1 MAVTANQKVKRQGR
15 DGKLESFPVAANA
28 ILYEGTMCFLDAGG
42 DAAAVINTD
51 VGKFLGI
58 VRKFVDNTGGAD
70 GSAGGA
76 GAKFVEVW
84 TDGTFELPMSG
95 ADLVVADLGK
105 TVYAVDNYALSET
118 AADQPVVGH
127 IVAIVSTSVARVA
140 IKGLGEAILTPPT

>member
-15 DGKLESFPVAANA
+15 DGKIEAFPVAASA

-42 DAAAVINTD
+42 DAAAAINTD

-58 VRKFVDNTGGAD
+58 VRSFVDNTGGTD

-105 TVYAVDNYALSET
+105 TVYAVDNYQLSET

-127 IVAIVSTSVARVA
+127 IVGIVSTSVARVA

>member
-1 MAVTANQKVKRQGR
+1 MAVTANQIVKRQGR

-28 ILYEGTMCFLDAGG
+28 VLYEGTMCFLDAGG

-58 VRKFVDNTGGAD
+58 VRKKVDNTGGAD
-70 GSAGGA
+70 GDLQ
-76 GAKFVEVW
+76 VEVW

-95 ADLVVADLGK
+95 ADLVAADLGK
-105 TVYAVDNYALSET
+105 TVYAVDNYSLSET

-127 IVAIVSTSVARVA
+127 IVGIVSTSVARVA

>member
-1 MAVTANQKVKRQGR
+1 MAVTANQITKRQGR
-15 DGKLESFPVAANA
+15 DGKRLKVPVAANKV
-28 ILYEGTMCFLDAGG
+28 LYGGTLCFLDAGG
-42 DAAAVINTD
+42 DASDVINTD
-51 VGKFLGI
+51 VGKFCGI
-58 VRKFVDNTGGAD
+58 VVDDVDNTGGAD
-70 GSAGGA
+70 GSAGGV

-105 TVYAVDNYALSET
+105 TVYAVDNYSLSET

-127 IVAIVSTSVARVA
+127 IVGIVSTSVALVA